1 MGAHSSPALHTPP
14 VHVIDSSDVSLTRD
28 ERGYLKELLRTYK
41 HMFAEVM
48 TAEKY
53 NNCSDHVKREQYQ
66 SLQKAHA
73 DSILRKLVV
82 SEEQL
87 SQEVMTRNS
96 YTL

>member
-28 ERGYLKELLRTYK
+28 ERGYRKELLRTYK

-66 SLQKAHA
+66 SLQKAYA
-73 DSILRKLVV
+73 DSIMNKLVV
-82 SEEQL
+82 SEE
-87 SQEVMTRNS
+87 
-96 YTL
+96 

>member
-53 NNCSDHVKREQYQ
+53 NNCSDHVKSEQYQ
-66 SLQKAHA
+66 SLQKAYA
-73 DSILRKLVV
+73 DSIMNKLVV
-82 SEEQL
+82 SEQ
-87 SQEVMTRNS
+87 
-96 YTL
+96 

>member
-66 SLQKAHA
+66 SLQKAYA
-73 DSILRKLVV
+73 DSIMNKLVV
-82 SEEQL
+82 SEE
-87 SQEVMTRNS
+87 
-96 YTL
+96 